1 MKDTRSKEHKLFDE
15 KLYREMMIGCKDMGI
30 NEWEDSIY
38 YTGVGT
44 YEAFKDRVDVC
55 VKEEIQLKLNELT
68 RMFIK

>member
-1 MKDTRSKEHKLFDE
+1 MKDTRSKEHKIFDDT
-15 KLYREMMIGCKDMGI
+15 LYREMMIRCGEMSI
-30 NEWEDSIY
+30 TEWEDSIY